1 MIKRSFAASALTAVL
16 ALSALAAPATAQLAS
31 TDPNAVKAGVY
42 EVEAYHTQV
51 GFSLS
56 HFGFTNYSGFF
67 SNATGALTLDP
78 ANLGVSKLKVSIPV
92 SSVLTTVPMLDSQ
105 LKGDQWF
112 DAVQYPTATFVST
125 RITRTGPHTA
135 IIVGALTLHGVTKP
149 VTLKARLI
157 GSGTD
162 PILKAF
168 EVGFEAT
175 GDINRSDF
183 GIKQYLPLV
192 GDDVTLTIA
201 GSFLL
206 KP

>member
-1 MIKRSFAASALTAVL
+1 MTRRTIAAGALTLL
-16 ALSALAAPATAQLAS
+16 AIAALAAPASAQIAS
-31 TDPNAVKAGVY
+31 KDPNAVKAGAY

-67 SNATGALTLDP
+67 SNASGALTLDP
-78 ANLGVSKLKVSIPV
+78 ANLTVSKLKVSIPI
-92 SSVLTTVPMLDSQ
+92 SSLQTTVSALDSQ

-112 DAVQYPTATFVST
+112 DAAKFPAATFVST
-125 RITRTGPHTA
+125 RITRTGPDTA
-135 IIVGALTLHGVTKP
+135 DIVGNLTLHGITRP

-157 GSGTD
+157 GSGND

-168 EVGFEAT
+168 AVGFGAT

-183 GIKQYLPLV
+183 GIKPYLPLV

-201 GSFLL
+201 GAFLL